1 MNIETKNLIKTY
13 NDDAVLNLTRDYNH
27 LFFES
32 GKINGILGPNGSGKT
47 TLMKIMAGLI
57 SKTSGDVL
65 YDGHPGNNDTPL
77 DITYSSHRPTLFSRS
92 VYENIAYPLKIR
104 KYPKDQIQRIVT
116 ELLNEFE
123 LSDIQDHNAK
133 KLSGG
138 ESQKTALARALSF
151 SPKVIFLDEP
161 TANIDPK
168 NIKLMETALLK
179 RKQLHNLT
187 VIIITH
193 NLSQAFRIC
202 DNLTFLDQ
210 GVCLYSGPP
219 QGLIES
225 SNPIIHDF
233 ISFNTLSNTE
243 FQLKS

>member
-1 MNIETKNLIKTY
+1 MNIETKNLIKIY
-13 NDDAVLNLTRDYNH
+13 NDVTVLNMTQEYNH
-27 LFFES
+27 VIFES

-57 SKTSGDVL
+57 PQTQGEVL
-65 YDGHPGNNDTPL
+65 YDGHPGNDDTPMA
-77 DITYSSHRPTLFSRS
+77 ITYSSHRPTLFSRS

-104 KYPKDQIQRIVT
+104 KYPKDEIHRIVT
-116 ELLNEFE
+116 ELLDEFE
-123 LSDIQDHNAK
+123 LSEIQNHNAK

-168 NIKLMETALLK
+168 NIRLMETALLK
-179 RKQLHNLT
+179 RKGTTGLT

-210 GVCLYSGPP
+210 GSCRYSGIP

-225 SNPIIHDF
+225 SDPIIHDF
-233 ISFNTLSNTE
+233 ISFNTL
-243 FQLKS
+243 

>member
-1 MNIETKNLIKTY
+1 MNIETNNLIKTY
-13 NDDAVLNLTRDYNH
+13 NDNTVLNLTQGYSR
-27 LFFES
+27 LIFES

-57 SKTSGDVL
+57 PQTQGEVL
-65 YDGHPGNNDTPL
+65 YDGHPGNDDTPMA
-77 DITYSSHRPTLFSRS
+77 ITYSSHRPTLFSRS

-104 KYPKDQIQRIVT
+104 KYPKAEIHTIVT

-123 LSDIQDHNAK
+123 LSDIQNHNAK

-168 NIKLMETALLK
+168 NIRLMETALLK
-179 RKQLHNLT
+179 RKETQGLT

-193 NLSQAFRIC
+193 NLSQAFRLC
-202 DNLTFLDQ
+202 DKLTFLDQ
-210 GVCLYSGPP
+210 GICRFSGIP

-225 SNPIIHDF
+225 SDSIIHDF
-233 ISFNTLSNTE
+233 ISFNTL
-243 FQLKS
+243 

>member
-13 NDDAVLNLTRDYNH
+13 NDTTVLNLTDKNSR

-32 GKINGILGPNGSGKT
+32 GKMHGILGPNGSGKS
-47 TLMKIMAGLI
+47 TLMKIMARLI
-57 SKTSGDVL
+57 PQTSGAVL
-65 YDGHPGNNDTPL
+65 YDSHPEDVDTQKA
-77 DITYSSHRPTLFSRS
+77 ITYSSHRPILFSRT
-92 VYENIAYPLKIR
+92 VFENIAYPLKIR
-104 KYPKDQIQRIVT
+104 KQPKDKIQSIVT
-116 ELLNEFE
+116 ELLDDFE
-123 LSDIQDHNAK
+123 ISEIQNHNAK
-133 KLSGG
+133 KISGG

-151 SPKVIFLDEP
+151 SPEVLLLDEP

-168 NIKLMETALLK
+168 SVKLIESVLLK
-179 RKQLHNLT
+179 RIESQGLT

-210 GVCLYSGPP
+210 GKCLYSGPS

-225 SNPIIHDF
+225 ANPFINEF
-233 ISFNTLSNTE
+233 ISFNTI
-243 FQLKS
+243 KA

>member
-13 NDDAVLNLTRDYNH
+13 NETTVLNLTHEQNH

-32 GKINGILGPNGSGKT
+32 GKVHGILGPNGSGKT

-57 SKTSGDVL
+57 PQTQGDVL
-65 YDGHPGNNDTPL
+65 YDGSALNPEILKN
-77 DITYSSHRPTLFSRS
+77 ITYSSHRPTLFSRT
-92 VYENIAYPLKIR
+92 VFENIAYPLKIR
-104 KYPKDQIQRIVT
+104 KRSKEDIPKIVT
-116 ELLNEFE
+116 ELMDEFE
-123 LSDIQDHNAK
+123 ISNIQSHNAK

-151 SPKVIFLDEP
+151 SPKVLFLDEP

-168 NIKLMETALLK
+168 SIKLMEAALLK
-179 RKQLHNLT
+179 RQVSQGLT
-187 VIIITH
+187 IIIITH

-202 DNLTFLDQ
+202 NTLTLLNHGD
-210 GVCLYSGPP
+210 CLYSGTP
-219 QGLIES
+219 QGLRES

-233 ISFNTLSNTE
+233 ISYNTL
-243 FQLKS
+243 

>member
-13 NDDAVLNLTRDYNH
+13 NDTTVLNLTDEHSR

-32 GKINGILGPNGSGKT
+32 GKIHGILGPNGSGKS

-57 SKTSGDVL
+57 PQTSGDVL
-65 YDGHPGNNDTPL
+65 YDGHPEDFDTQRA
-77 DITYSSHRPTLFSRS
+77 ITYSSHRPILFSRS
-92 VYENIAYPLKIR
+92 VFENIAYPLKIR
-104 KYPKDQIQRIVT
+104 KRPKDEIQTIVT
-116 ELLNEFE
+116 ELLDDFE
-123 LSDIQDHNAK
+123 ISAIQNNDAK
-133 KLSGG
+133 NISGG

-151 SPKVIFLDEP
+151 SPEVLFLDEP

-168 NIKLMETALLK
+168 SVKLIESVLLK
-179 RKQLHNLT
+179 RKESHGLN

-202 DNLTFLDQ
+202 DSLTFLDQ
-210 GVCLYSGPP
+210 GACLYSGPP

-225 SNPIIHDF
+225 SNPFIHEF
-233 ISFNTLSNTE
+233 ISFNTL
-243 FQLKS
+243 KA